1 MKLIFLSDHVLFVFN
16 VDFIKLKFIA
26 VINIYVKT
34 VQKN

>member
-1 MKLIFLSDHVLFVFN
+1 MKLIFLSDRVLFVFN
-16 VDFIKLKFIA
+16 VDFIKLKFIV